1 MRTTVSIDPRML
13 QELVKATG
21 ARSRSAAL
29 NKAAEEYVRRRKLDE
44 LKDAWLTMETA
55 DVRPEARDADL
66 RRERFLERPGE
77 RDGHHL
83 GDPHVS

>member
-1 MRTTVSIDPRML
+1 MRTTVNIDPRML

-44 LKDAWLTMETA
+44 LKHSWLTMETA

-66 RRERFLERPGE
+66 RREQFLERLGE
-77 RDGHHL
+77 RDGHR
-83 GDPHVS
+83 